1 MFSTCNS
8 IEFVNWFLCNCAIC
22 AERSV
27 SVFVPIS
34 CWSVGWKM
42 LMNLPNRKEE
52 NSVSKFVTKKIEQKV
67 LKIERVLMLDWKK
80 GINTD

>member
-1 MFSTCNS
+1 
-8 IEFVNWFLCNCAIC
+8 
-22 AERSV
+22 
-27 SVFVPIS
+27 
-34 CWSVGWKM
+34 M

-67 LKIERVLMLDWKK
+67 QKIERVLMLDWRK